1 MKLKKI
7 VAGILIDP
15 QKLTGYAL
23 NPKSLKGADKAFMF
37 REYLGFTQQ
46 NYQLLLTQIR
56 DKAMES
62 EAKLGVC
69 DEYGQRY
76 QVDML
81 IDGVEFE
88 QQEIVRTGWI
98 VKPNEDI
105 ARFVTAYIRSR
116 K

>member
-1 MKLKKI
+1 
-7 VAGILIDP
+7 LIDP

-37 REYLGFTQQ
+37 REHLGFIQQ
-46 NYQLLLTQIR
+46 NYQLFLT
-56 DKAMES
+56 
-62 EAKLGVC
+62 
-69 DEYGQRY
+69 
-76 QVDML
+76 
-81 IDGVEFE
+81 
-88 QQEIVRTGWI
+88 QQEILRTGWI

>member
-7 VAGILIDP
+7 VKQVFIDP
-15 QKLTGYAL
+15 RKLTSYAL
-23 NPKSLKGADKAFMF
+23 NPKSVKGGDKALMF
-37 REYLGFTQQ
+37 REHLGFTQE
-46 NYQLLLTQIR
+46 NYQLLLNQIQ
-56 DKAMES
+56 DKVMES
-62 EAKLGVC
+62 EAILGVC

-76 QVDML
+76 QVDIL
-81 IDGVEFE
+81 INGVEMG

-105 ARFVTAYIRSR
+105 ARLATAYIRRR

>member
-1 MKLKKI
+1 
-7 VAGILIDP
+7 
-15 QKLTGYAL
+15 
-23 NPKSLKGADKAFMF
+23 
-37 REYLGFTQQ
+37 
-46 NYQLLLTQIR
+46 
-56 DKAMES
+56 MES

-76 QVDML
+76 QVEML
-81 IDGVEFE
+81 IDGVEFD
-88 QQEIVRTGWI
+88 QQEIVGTGWI